1 MCEFRLGL
9 GFLHKFRAEVS
20 KSFTMATKMG
30 NSFSMATK
38 VGNSF
43 AMATKVS
50 NSFSMAMMMKQPW
63 MCRIEAPVQLRQLR
77 RSSKENDCE
86 ENVSD
91 EDEQSI
97 CETLFSELL
106 SM

>member
-1 MCEFRLGL
+1 M
-9 GFLHKFRAEVS
+9 S
-20 KSFTMATKMG
+20 
-30 NSFSMATK
+30 NSFFHSNK
-38 VGNSF
+38 NEQLFFHGNKSEQLF
-43 AMATKVS
+43 FHGNKS
-50 NSFSMAMMMKQPW
+50 EQLFFSMAMMMKQPW

-91 EDEQSI
+91 EDEQII

>member
-9 GFLHKFRAEVS
+9 EFLHKFRPEVS
-20 KSFTMATKMG
+20 NSFTV
-30 NSFSMATK
+30 ATK
-38 VGNSF
+38 VG
-43 AMATKVS
+43 

-91 EDEQSI
+91 EEDQII

-106 SM
+106 SMLENLELWAE